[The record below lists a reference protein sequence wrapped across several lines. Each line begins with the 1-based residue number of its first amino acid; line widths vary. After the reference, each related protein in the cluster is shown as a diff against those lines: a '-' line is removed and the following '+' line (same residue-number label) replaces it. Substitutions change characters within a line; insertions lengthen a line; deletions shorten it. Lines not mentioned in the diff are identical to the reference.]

1 MYLVLDLLMP
11 PDLALPPDEDIALA
25 TRFAGGDEV
34 AFASLVRRYQQLAW
48 TVAWRVT
55 GREDLAHDVVQE
67 AFLRCLRHRDRFRA
81 GSPFKPWLLQIVRN
95 LGIDALRLDR
105 RLEHP
110 SEPLDRGMA
119 HDPSDGSQAADLRA
133 QVAEVLATLP
143 EKYREILVMR
153 EMEGQAAEDI
163 ATAIGVD
170 YGTTRWRLHEAR
182 RRFRDAWVAR
192 FGEDAHA

>member
-1 MYLVLDLLMP
+1 MHLTLDLRMT
-11 PDLALPPDEDIALA
+11 DLPTVPDEDLVLG
-25 TRFAGGDEV
+25 TRFAAGDEL

-67 AFLRCLRHRDRFRA
+67 AFLRCLRHRERFHA

-95 LGIDALRLDR
+95 LGIDALRLHR
-105 RLEHP
+105 RLEP
-110 SEPLDRGMA
+110 TTEALDRGVID
-119 HDPSDGSQAADLRA
+119 DPGQASQAQDLRA
-133 QVAEVLATLP
+133 QVAEVLATMP

-163 ATAIGVD
+163 ARAIGVD

-182 RRFRDAWVAR
+182 RRFREAWVTR
-192 FGEDAHA
+192 FGELDHA